1 MPKKIVTE
9 KTMPIILH
17 ELDKWSGEL
26 DWTLFANRIS
36 QIVHQDIQWRGLH
49 RYKNI
54 VEAFNDTKRRLKN
67 EKQEASEDVT
77 LDAAL
82 REIQTLEAKNKRL
95 NKEVNLLREQH
106 VRWLENIRKMPNVDI
121 TKLNQQL
128 NKPLPKLNRN

>member
-67 EKQEASEDVT
+67 EKQEAPEDVT